1 MLRLQT
7 QKLLNRKITV
17 RFKLNLKTDGP
28 DYKMIFKFGKH
39 VERFHS
45 TRKQCRRIYICHFC
59 VAKILVGDPQTL
71 ELHLKDAGC
80 FRQIKMKKLFYFL
93 RNSPYS
99 HSANADMIALYL
111 LVSSNR
117 EEKVSCASR

>member
-1 MLRLQT
+1 MQMYIH
-7 QKLLNRKITV
+7 LLI
-17 RFKLNLKTDGP
+17 LL
-28 DYKMIFKFGKH
+28 
-39 VERFHS
+39 
-45 TRKQCRRIYICHFC
+45 C
-59 VAKILVGDPQTL
+59 KILVGNTQTP
-71 ELHLKDAGC
+71 ELHPVDAGC
-80 FRQIKMKKLFYFL
+80 FKQNKKGKLFYFL

>member
-1 MLRLQT
+1 M
-7 QKLLNRKITV
+7 
-17 RFKLNLKTDGP
+17 NLKTDGP

-45 TRKQCRRIYICHFC
+45 ASKQCLRIYKDHFC
-59 VAKILVGDPQTL
+59 FTKIFVGDTQTL